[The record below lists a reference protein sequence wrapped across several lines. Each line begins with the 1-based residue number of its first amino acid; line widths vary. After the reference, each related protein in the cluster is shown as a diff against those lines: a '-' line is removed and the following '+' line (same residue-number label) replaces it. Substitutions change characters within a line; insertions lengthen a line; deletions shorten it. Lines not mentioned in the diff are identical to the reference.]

1 MLSMTIIDSQGN
13 ISDSFESREINRI
26 EIKVAV
32 PQAFHHVDYHITIFF
47 DPSICSFKLCIYVE
61 NNVMDLLES
70 LLNASVSDQSSL
82 AVFKVA
88 GGMSA
93 MRSNSGFAIRAKPK
107 SDALAIRAKRVHVPR

>member
-1 MLSMTIIDSQGN
+1 MLSMTIIDSLGN
-13 ISDSFESREINRI
+13 VSDSFKSREINRI

-61 NNVMDLLES
+61 NNVMDLLGS

-82 AVFKVA
+82 AAFKVA

-93 MRSNSGFAIRAKPK
+93 IDSNSGLTIRAKPK
-107 SDALAIRAKRVHVPR
+107 SNALAYRCY